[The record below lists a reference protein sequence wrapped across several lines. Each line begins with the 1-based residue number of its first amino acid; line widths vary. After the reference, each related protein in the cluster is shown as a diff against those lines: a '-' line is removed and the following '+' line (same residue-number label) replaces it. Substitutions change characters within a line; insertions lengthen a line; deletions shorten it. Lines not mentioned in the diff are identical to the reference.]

1 MFHPMI
7 CKRTSAENWIL
18 PGIVILGSVLTGYLL
33 AKDPCSHRAKS
44 VIGNGAD
51 EKNNTFEVK
60 V

>member
-7 CKRTSAENWIL
+7 YKKSSAENWIL

-33 AKDPCSHRAKS
+33 AKDPCSHRKLAH
-44 VIGNGAD
+44 GAGV
-51 EKNNTFEVK
+51 EKKDNTFEVQ

>member
-1 MFHPMI
+1 MI
-7 CKRTSAENWIL
+7 YKKTSAENWIF

-33 AKDPCSHRAKS
+33 AKDPCSHRARS

-51 EKNNTFEVK
+51 EKSNTFEVK